1 MPGSPTVSDPPRSP
15 SSDESSDK
23 TTRGD
28 AVHAWLTGTVAGRML
43 AAGAALKL
51 TALAGRFVGT
61 AGPIE
66 MLDTLADVCLVAG
79 AAAVGYR
86 VSAGL
91 KRRMLWRVRRKLTL
105 SYIFIGFVPALLI
118 ITFFLL
124 SGLLL
129 FFSVSSYMLRTRV
142 GSVIDE
148 IRFLAQSAAIELQQA
163 PDKAALIEVLARRQ
177 AAAVARYPLASYA
190 VAPWDR
196 LCEPAGRARKT
207 APVSTGPW
215 LHAPA
220 PVSVPVWVPCDGYAG
235 LVPFVEGDLT
245 LVVARAVARPDGAAY
260 AVVVDVPL
268 GRAMTRQIREDTGIT
283 IREITRVEFHSESV
297 TGDRDNGQA
306 SSARGVPPE
315 WYRSLFGPPNL
326 EPGAGSLMWVTVLD
340 STDWATGRRGTMTVG
355 FSLVLSDV
363 WNRIDVPLGR
373 LSSFSLGQTLLIAL
387 ALVGSLFLMIQAI
400 AFVMGLALARSIT
413 GSVHELFAGTE
424 RVRRGDFTYKIPIRS
439 RDQLGDLADSFNTM
453 TASIGNLLQE
463 KAEKERLEQELR
475 IARSIQ
481 MSLLPRGPL
490 TMPGLTLTAHCEP
503 AREVGGDY
511 YDFLPVDDH
520 TVGVLV
526 ADVSG
531 KGTSAALYMAELK
544 GIVLSLSQQH
554 TSPRQLLIDANRIIS
569 RHLDT
574 RSFITMT
581 YLLVDLRARMLR
593 YARAGH
599 CPLIY
604 VPADDRASSPL
615 LAPGPGVAAAGRAR
629 ILLPDGMVLG
639 LQLDDGRM
647 FDALL
652 AEMTLPLGSGDLFLL
667 YTDGLSEAMSPAGD
681 VFGDARLAELV
692 ERHADL
698 PPDELR
704 ERILR
709 EVHAFAGVERQQDDM
724 TMVVLKVA

>member
-1 MPGSPTVSDPPRSP
+1 MPGSPAVPEPPQLPTPGTIS
-15 SSDESSDK
+15 
-23 TTRGD
+23 RGG
-28 AVHAWLTGTVAGRML
+28 ALRAWLTGTVAGRTL

-51 TALAGRFVGT
+51 AAVAGRLGGA

-66 MLDTLADVCLVAG
+66 ALDALADICLVAG
-79 AAAVGYR
+79 AAALGYR
-86 VSAGL
+86 LFADV
-91 KRRMLWRVRRKLTL
+91 KRRVLWRVRRKLTL

-129 FFSVSSYMLRTRV
+129 FFSIGSYMLRTRV
-142 GSVIDE
+142 GSVVDQAQ
-148 IRFLAQSAAIELQQA
+148 FLAQSAAIELQQA
-163 PDKAALIEVLARRQ
+163 PDEAAVAQVLARRQ
-177 AAAVARYPLASYA
+177 VAAAARYPFVSYA
-190 VAPWDR
+190 AAPLDR
-196 LCEPAGRARKT
+196 PCRSGGRTRT
-207 APVSTGPW
+207 AAPIGIGPW
-215 LHAPA
+215 VHAPPPA
-220 PVSVPVWVPCDGYAG
+220 SVPAWVPCDGFAD
-235 LVPFVEGDLT
+235 LVPFVDGDRT

-268 GRAMTRQIREDTGIT
+268 GDAIIGEIQDETGIT
-283 IREITRVEFHSESV
+283 IREITTVEFASDAEA
-297 TGDRDNGQA
+297 GRDNPRAGAAQA
-306 SSARGVPPE
+306 APSRRDRLV
-315 WYRSLFGPPNL
+315 FGPANPA
-326 EPGAGSLMWVTVLD
+326 PDAGSLPWVTVLD

-355 FSLVLSDV
+355 FSLVLADV
-363 WNRIDVPLGR
+363 WNRIAGDPVGR
-373 LSSFSLGQTLLIAL
+373 LGSFSLGQTLLIAL
-387 ALVGSLFLMIQAI
+387 ALVGGLFLVIQAI

-413 GSVHELFAGTE
+413 GSVHELFVGTE
-424 RVRRGDFTYKIPIRS
+424 RVRRGDFTHTIPIRS
-439 RDQLGDLADSFNTM
+439 RDQLGELADSFNTM

-481 MSLLPRGPL
+481 MSLLPRGGL
-490 TMPGLTLTAHCEP
+490 TMPGLSLTAHCEP

-569 RHLDT
+569 RHLDS

-581 YLLVDLRARMLR
+581 YLLVDLRARTLR

-604 VPADDRASSPL
+604 VPADGRAGAP
-615 LAPGPGVAAAGRAR
+615 APEPGPGVAVSGRAR

-647 FDALL
+647 FEALL
-652 AEMTLPLGSGDLFLL
+652 AEMTLPLGSGDLVLL
-667 YTDGLSEAMSPAGD
+667 YTDGLSEAMNPAGE
-681 VFGDARLAELV
+681 VFGDTRLAHLI

-698 PPDELR
+698 PPKELL

-709 EVHAFAGVERQQDDM
+709 EVQAFTGAGRQQDDM
-724 TMVVLKVA
+724 TLVVLKVA